1 MTERERLINL
11 IKQKQDGDSKYG
23 DNILCETKCSNAEL
37 ADYLLE
43 NGVHIA
49 VCETCEYIKYI
60 KERGKVIE
68 LIGKPLKYCPECGA
82 KTDGNDVE

>member
-1 MTERERLINL
+1 MTERERLI
-11 IKQKQDGDSKYG
+11 
-23 DNILCETKCSNAEL
+23 EL
-37 ADYLLE
+37 LQSVPVDCTDCRGVGTIADYLLE

-49 VCETCEYIKYI
+49 VCATCEYIKYI

-82 KTDGNDVE
+82 KMDGDEE

>member
-1 MTERERLINL
+1 MTERERLI
-11 IKQKQDGDSKYG
+11 
-23 DNILCETKCSNAEL
+23 EL
-37 ADYLLE
+37 LQSVPVDCTDCRGVGTIADYLLK

-82 KTDGNDVE
+82 KMDGDEE

>member
-1 MTERERLINL
+1 MTERERLI
-11 IKQKQDGDSKYG
+11 
-23 DNILCETKCSNAEL
+23 EL
-37 ADYLLE
+37 LQSVPVDCTEYRGVGTIADYLLE

-49 VCETCEYIKYI
+49 VCATCEYIKYI

-82 KTDGNDVE
+82 KMDGDEE

>member
-1 MTERERLINL
+1 MKSEVIVMTERERLI
-11 IKQKQDGDSKYG
+11 
-23 DNILCETKCSNAEL
+23 EL
-37 ADYLLE
+37 LQSVPVDCTDCRGVGTIADYLLE

-49 VCETCEYIKYI
+49 VCATCEYIKFI

-82 KTDGNDVE
+82 KMDGNDVE

>member
-1 MTERERLINL
+1 MTERERLI
-11 IKQKQDGDSKYG
+11 
-23 DNILCETKCSNAEL
+23 EL
-37 ADYLLE
+37 LQSVPVDCTDRRGVGTIADYLLK

-82 KTDGNDVE
+82 KMDGNEE

>member
-1 MTERERLINL
+1 MTERERLI
-11 IKQKQDGDSKYG
+11 
-23 DNILCETKCSNAEL
+23 EL
-37 ADYLLE
+37 LQSVPVHCTDCRGVGTIADYLLE

-49 VCETCEYIKYI
+49 VCATCEYIKFI

-82 KTDGNDVE
+82 KMDGNEVE

>member
-1 MTERERLINL
+1 MKSEVIVVTERERLI
-11 IKQKQDGDSKYG
+11 
-23 DNILCETKCSNAEL
+23 EL
-37 ADYLLE
+37 LQSVPVDCTDCRGVGTIADYLLE

-49 VCETCEYIKYI
+49 VCATCEYIKFI

-82 KTDGNDVE
+82 EMDGNEE